1 MTGGEPQ
8 RILILAI
15 RALGDVVLT
24 TPVYRNLRLAYPAA
38 RLEVLV
44 EEPYEAL
51 LRHNPCLDRL
61 WTVDRSRTRSA
72 WQRWREQVA
81 LVWALRR
88 ERFDVVLDL
97 FGGPRSAI
105 LARLSGAPRRIG
117 PVTRGH
123 GWLYTE
129 RLSVPKEGLHL
140 VRQKLAMAGPLL
152 PRAEELP
159 LELVVTAEER
169 AWARARLAQAGVTSG
184 SPLVGFFPGAGWW
197 HKTWPPER
205 FAALGDALQR
215 DLGAAILV
223 LGGTR
228 DVASTH
234 AVAGRMQRA
243 PVVMDGLADLRETMA
258 LIDAVHLFVS
268 NDTGPMHIAMGL
280 GKPTLVLFGPSDPRK
295 YGPWGAHGE
304 VVSAYLPCSP
314 CPQGEDTCHL
324 VNRQRQECMLLLDVE
339 MVRARALAFW
349 NRTVALTTHA

>member
-1 MTGGEPQ
+1 MTRGEPQ
-8 RILILAI
+8 RILVLAI

-24 TPVYRNLRLAYPAA
+24 TPVYRNLRRTYPAA

-51 LRHNPCLDRL
+51 LRGNPCLDRIR
-61 WTVDRSRTRSA
+61 TVDRSRTRGA
-72 WQRWREQVA
+72 WQRWRKQVA
-81 LVWALRR
+81 LVRALRR
-88 ERFDVVLDL
+88 ERFDVALDL

-105 LARLSGAPRRIG
+105 LARLCGAPRRIG
-117 PVTRGH
+117 PATRGH

-129 RLSVPKEGLHL
+129 RLRVPKEGLHL

-159 LELVVTAEER
+159 LELAVTAEER
-169 AWARARLAQAGVTSG
+169 AWARARLGEAGVAPG
-184 SPLVGFFPGAGWW
+184 SPLVGFFPGAGWG
-197 HKTWPPER
+197 HKRWPAER

-215 DLGAAILV
+215 DLGATILV

-228 DVASTH
+228 DVASTR

-243 PVVMDGLADLRETMA
+243 PAVVENLADLRETMA
-258 LIDAVHLFVS
+258 LINAVQLFVS
-268 NDTGPMHIAMGL
+268 NDTGPMHLAMGL
-280 GKPTLVLFGPSDPRK
+280 GKPTLALFGPSDPRK

-324 VNRQRQECMLLLDVE
+324 VGRQRQECMLLLDVE
-339 MVRARALAFW
+339 MVRTRAIAFW
-349 NRTVALTTHA
+349 NKTVALTTHA

>member
-1 MTGGEPQ
+1 MSSESE

-24 TPVYRNLRLAYPAA
+24 TPVYRNVRRGYPAA
-38 RLEVLV
+38 RLDVLV
-44 EEPYEAL
+44 EEPYEPL
-51 LRHNPCLDRL
+51 LRNNPCLDRL
-61 WTVDRSRTRSA
+61 WTVDRSRTRGA

-81 LVWALRR
+81 LVRALRR

-117 PVTRGH
+117 PATRGH

-140 VRQKLAMAGPLL
+140 VRQKLALAGPLL

-159 LELVVTAEER
+159 LELVVTGEER
-169 AWARARLAQAGVTSG
+169 AWARAQLAQGGVPPGGT
-184 SPLVGFFPGAGWW
+184 LVGFFPGAGWW

-205 FAALGDALQR
+205 FAALGDALER
-215 DLGAAILV
+215 DLEATILV

-228 DVASTH
+228 DVANTR
-234 AVAGRMQRA
+234 AVAGRMRRA
-243 PVVMDGLADLRETMA
+243 PVVLDSLTDLRETMA

-268 NDTGPMHIAMGL
+268 NDTGPMHLAMGL
-280 GKPTLVLFGPSDPRK
+280 GKPTLALFGPSDPRK
-295 YGPWGAHGE
+295 YGPWGSHGE
-304 VVSAYLPCSP
+304 VVSAYLSCSP
-314 CPQGEDTCHL
+314 CPQGQDTCHL
-324 VNRQRQECMLLLDVE
+324 VGRQRQECMLLLDVE
-339 MVRARALAFW
+339 TVRTRALALW
-349 NRTVALTTHA
+349 DRTTSLTTHA